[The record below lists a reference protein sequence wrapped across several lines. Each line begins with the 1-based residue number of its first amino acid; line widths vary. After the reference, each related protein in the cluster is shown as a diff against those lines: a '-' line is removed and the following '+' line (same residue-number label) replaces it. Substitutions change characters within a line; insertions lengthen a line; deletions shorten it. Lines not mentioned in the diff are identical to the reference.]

1 MPRIRRKRT
10 KCPIGFEILED
21 KLDEFEEKMREAVL
35 ESHDGKRKAET
46 TWPIIKIHHQR
57 SRYIFEMYKKKEIK
71 RTVFEF
77 CIRQKYADAN
87 LIAKWKKV
95 CFLFPPFE
103 SLHHCITVD
112 VMGDMTAQ
120 SGFERLCCM
129 QCIQPQ
135 NHTFGTSCIC
145 RVPKA
150 DLAKDKVIECVK
162 CGCRGC
168 ASGD

>member
-1 MPRIRRKRT
+1 M
-10 KCPIGFEILED
+10 G
-21 KLDEFEEKMREAVL
+21 DEFEEKMREAVL

-57 SRYIFEMYKKKEIK
+57 SRYIFEMYKKKKIK
-71 RTVFEF
+71 RAVYEF

-87 LIAKWKKV
+87 LMAKWKK
-95 CFLFPPFE
+95 P
-103 SLHHCITVD
+103 
-112 VMGDMTAQ
+112 
-120 SGFERLCCM
+120 GFERLCCM

-135 NHTFGTSCIC
+135 NHTFGGSCIC

-150 DLAKDKVIECVK
+150 DLAKDKVIECIH

-168 ASGD
+168 ASGDWVCELSHFEYQISRKAANQ

>member
-1 MPRIRRKRT
+1 MPRIRRK
-10 KCPIGFEILED
+10 KNKAPKGFELLED
-21 KLDEFEEKMREAVL
+21 KLDEFEERMREAVL
-35 ESHDGKRKAET
+35 ETHDGKRKAET

-57 SRYIFEMYKKKEIK
+57 SRYIFEMYKKKKIK
-71 RTVFEF
+71 KPVYEF
-77 CIRQKYADAN
+77 CIRQRYVDAN
-87 LIAKWKKV
+87 LIAKWKK
-95 CFLFPPFE
+95 
-103 SLHHCITVD
+103 
-112 VMGDMTAQ
+112 

-150 DLAKDKVIECVK
+150 DLAKDKVIECIH

>member
-1 MPRIRRKRT
+1 MPRICRKRT
-10 KCPIGFEILED
+10 KLPIGFEVLED
-21 KLDEFEEKMREAVL
+21 KLDEFEEKMREA
-35 ESHDGKRKAET
+35 EP

-57 SRYIFEMYKKKEIK
+57 SRYIFEMYKKKKIK
-71 RTVFEF
+71 RPVYEF

-87 LIAKWKKV
+87 LIAKWKK
-95 CFLFPPFE
+95 P
-103 SLHHCITVD
+103 
-112 VMGDMTAQ
+112 
-120 SGFERLCCM
+120 GFERLCCM

-150 DLAKDKVIECVK
+150 DLAKDKVIECIH